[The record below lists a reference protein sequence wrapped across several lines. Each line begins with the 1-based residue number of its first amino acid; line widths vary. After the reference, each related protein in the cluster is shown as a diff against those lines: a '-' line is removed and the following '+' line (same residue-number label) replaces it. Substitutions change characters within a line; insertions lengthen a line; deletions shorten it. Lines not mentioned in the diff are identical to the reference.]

1 MIYLVMG
8 SMLSFSGEI
17 FGGIHFRSDSNDT
30 EILMES
36 LGQCCSCISHEDS
49 GSSSCSGGSK
59 KSVPELL
66 SKIRGP
72 WALIYWQVTLRGKF
86 LL

>member
-1 MIYLVMG
+1 MG
-8 SMLSFSGEI
+8 LLFSGEI
-17 FGGIHFRSDSNDT
+17 FGGIYCGGDSNDT
-30 EILMES
+30 EILMQS
-36 LGQCCSCISHEDS
+36 LGQCCSCTSHEEY
-49 GSSSCSGGSK
+49 GSPSCSEGSK
-59 KSVPELL
+59 NSIPELL